1 MRPLI
6 SILCL
11 TILLPL
17 AGCENGGKRFIF
29 GPSPT
34 PLTPSGVPTVESLVE
49 YLNENASRIESL
61 RCVDVDGTFQNY
73 GFRAK
78 MMAMKPRN
86 FVMTA
91 SALGSPIVDIGSNDK
106 EFWFWSSK
114 APDPLQ
120 YFCTYK
126 DFEDGKV
133 AQFPFPFQPDW
144 VMEAM
149 GMGPYGPASKYSLEH
164 DAKTLK
170 LVEKVRTPQGRTVRK
185 VIVMN
190 RNPVE
195 APLPQVQA
203 YLLLDDATGKEICSA
218 HVLARQVAPSAL
230 IPRRLE
236 LRVPNDGT
244 RLNLVFNAMEVN
256 PKLDAGQ
263 FQRQQ
268 LVGVQSFDLARGA
281 VGGAVRS
288 PGNAP

>member
-1 MRPLI
+1 MRPLT

-11 TILLPL
+11 AILIPL
-17 AGCENGGKRFIF
+17 AGCESGGKRFIF
-29 GPSPT
+29 GPTST
-34 PLTPSGVPTVESLVE
+34 PLTPAGVPTVESLVD

-86 FVMTA
+86 FVMSA

-114 APDPLQ
+114 VPEPFQ

-133 AQFPFPFQPDW
+133 AKFPFPFQPDW
-144 VMEAM
+144 IMEAM
-149 GMGPYGPASKYSLEH
+149 GMGPYGPASKYTLEH

-170 LVEKVRTPQGRTVRK
+170 LVEKVTTPQGRAVRK
-185 VIVMN
+185 VIVLN
-190 RNPVE
+190 RQAVE

-218 HVLARQVAPSAL
+218 HVLARQSAPSAL

-236 LRVPNDGT
+236 LRVPTDGT

-268 LVGVQSFDLARGA
+268 LVGVQSFDLARGP
-281 VGGAVRS
+281 VGGAARS
-288 PGNAP
+288 PGGAP